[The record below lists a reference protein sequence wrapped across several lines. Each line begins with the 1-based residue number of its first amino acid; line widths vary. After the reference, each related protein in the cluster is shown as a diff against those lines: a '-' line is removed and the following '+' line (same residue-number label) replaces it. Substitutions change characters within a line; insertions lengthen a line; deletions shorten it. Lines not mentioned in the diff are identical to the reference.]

1 MKFKD
6 IINHVEWKEIQNELV
21 NEYPETIK
29 FIPQFES
36 IYKRLEELPP
46 KNNST
51 QIVIKKQKEADTDD
65 EYIKVSGIQMLHD
78 EENLYNISQANLDEW
93 LGMEI
98 TEDTVNNYNGSEIAA
113 HCLFEI
119 TFCNNNNK

>member
-1 MKFKD
+1 MIFKD
-6 IINHVEWKEIQNELV
+6 IINHVDWKEIKHELV

-29 FIPQFES
+29 FIPQFEN

-46 KNNST
+46 KNNNT
-51 QIVIKKQKEADTDD
+51 QIVIKKQKEEETED
-65 EYIKVSGIQMLHD
+65 EYIKVSGIKMQQD
-78 EENLYNISQANLDEW
+78 NENICNISQAKLDEW

-98 TEDTVNNYNGSEIAA
+98 TEDTVNNYNDSEIAA

-119 TFCNNNNK
+119 TFYGKANS